1 MGADLYIEKV
11 FKDDLRIDIVG
22 KKLDSVRELINALP
36 SDNSEKLR
44 ATYKRREKALLDSY
58 NRLWNRKF
66 STDNGY
72 FRDSYNCSNLFW
84 VLNLNY
90 WNWLNDF
97 LDGDGLLHPQ
107 QAKLVLKKIEERPV
121 TESRLR
127 RHFKS
132 QKVELGS
139 DGKSADEEFKEWFDY
154 FVEKRERLIRFLRM
168 AIETDSPV
176 YCSI

>member
-11 FKDDLRIDIVG
+11 FKDDSRIDVVG

-36 SDNSEKLR
+36 SDNSEELR
-44 ATYKRREKALLDSY
+44 KVYQKGEKALLDSY
-58 NRLWNRKF
+58 NHLWNRKF
-66 STDNGY
+66 SIDNGY

-90 WNWLNDF
+90 WSWLNDF
-97 LDGDGLLHPQ
+97 LDGNGLLHPQ
-107 QAKLVLKKIEERPV
+107 QARLVLKKVEERPV
-121 TESRLR
+121 TEARLK

-132 QKVELGS
+132 QKMELGT
-139 DGKSADEEFKEWFDY
+139 DGKSPGEEFQEWLEY
-154 FVEKRERLIRFLRM
+154 FAEKRERLIRFLKM
-168 AIETDSPV
+168 AIESNSPI

>member
-11 FKDDLRIDIVG
+11 FKNDPRMDVVG

-44 ATYKRREKALLDSY
+44 AAYERREKAILDSY

-90 WNWLNDF
+90 WNWLKDF
-97 LDGDGLLHPQ
+97 LDGNGLLHPQ
-107 QAKLVLKKIEERPV
+107 QARLVLKKIEERSV
-121 TESRLR
+121 TEAKIKH
-127 RHFKS
+127 HFKKM
-132 QKVELGS
+132 KVDLGS
-139 DGKSADEEFKEWFDY
+139 DGKSPEKELKEWLDY
-154 FVEKRERLIRFLRM
+154 FTEKREQLIGFLKM
-168 AIETDSPV
+168 AIESDSPIL
-176 YCSI
+176 CSI